1 MMQTNNY
8 KNNKKNIPKA
18 TIGRLSIY
26 HRCLDLLIE
35 TDSGRE
41 KDTISSAEISKLTG
55 GISPD
60 QIRRDLAYFGEFGKR
75 GVGYPINELS
85 AILKSILGSSKKWD
99 IIIAGAGNLGKALL
113 RYRGFQ
119 KRGFIIK
126 AAFDSDDSKV
136 GNKVNGVKIIS
147 ANQMEDYIKEH
158 NIRIGIITVPVEF
171 AQEVADH
178 MIAGGIVSILNFA
191 PTTLKYPAYVKLNNI
206 DISIELE
213 RLVYFLASIKNI
225 RIT

>member
-85 AILKSILGSSKKWD
+85 SILKSILGSSKKWD
-99 IIIAGAGNLGKALL
+99 IIITGAGNLGKALL
-113 RYRGFQ
+113 SYKGFQRRGFT
-119 KRGFIIK
+119 IK
-126 AAFDSDDSKV
+126 GIFDNNEAKI
-136 GNKVNGVKIIS
+136 GEKVNNVKIYNINHMKS
-147 ANQMEDYIKEH
+147 FIEKH
-158 NIRIGIITVPVEF
+158 NIKIGIIAVPAES
-171 AQEVADH
+171 AQEITDQ
-178 MIAGGIVSILNFA
+178 MIAGGIRSILNFA
-191 PTTLKYPAYVKLNNI
+191 PLTLKYPDYVRVNNI

-213 RLVYFLASIKNI
+213 RLVYFLASERKL
-225 RIT
+225 